1 MLQAA
6 NLPLNRHGIVGET
19 GISTLAALQVL
30 ATIPN
35 ITDGNQVMHHLLAED
50 IVVDGLLTF
59 NEGRILVPEIPGFG
73 IELDRDRVERFARAY
88 KNLVNIVLIQFIAI
102 NKNQ

>member
-1 MLQAA
+1 MQA
-6 NLPLNRHGIVGET
+6 I
-19 GISTLAALQVL
+19 

-35 ITDGNQVMHHLLAED
+35 ITDGIEVMHHLLAED

-59 NEGRILVPEIPGFG
+59 NGGRILVPEIPGFG